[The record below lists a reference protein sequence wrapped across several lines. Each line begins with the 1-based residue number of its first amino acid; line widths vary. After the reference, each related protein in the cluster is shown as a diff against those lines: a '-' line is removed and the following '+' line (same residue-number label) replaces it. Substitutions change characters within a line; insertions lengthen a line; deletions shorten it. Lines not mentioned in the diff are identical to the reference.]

1 MKLRDL
7 KLTLRWTKAISETD
21 RMPLRDV
28 NIGTPHQYHGL
39 TLVGVNSDVIVGY
52 ELAFLS
58 KGFTLDQAGFKSFV
72 HRTLADIASGC
83 HVSQSI
89 IE

>member
-28 NIGTPHQYHGL
+28 NIGTPHQYHGI
-39 TLVGVNSDVIVGY
+39 TLVGVNRDVIVG
-52 ELAFLS
+52 
-58 KGFTLDQAGFKSFV
+58 
-72 HRTLADIASGC
+72 
-83 HVSQSI
+83 
-89 IE
+89 